1 MKVKIINKTV
11 KEAFLGFGSNPKGE
25 EGSPQRQKLSNE
37 LMSLDRKISQKFK
50 DVIYKGDAK
59 RDTPLFDF
67 FRKDI
72 AAYGWVGGKQGD
84 LNSLIQYANT
94 RIEDVK
100 EANGNKTI
108 DTASANLY
116 IAGIKKIFLY
126 IKENI
131 LDPLSE
137 ARLKEAFG
145 MKQKRIDT
153 FLLGLDGLEDNGV
166 KADDSGD
173 SEGAENP
180 QAPTAPTAP
189 TGPSV
194 EDAVKSIDPKKMEQ
208 RFQVFKQNTAAVVNN
223 VAEIITGIFS
233 RVKPTPAP
241 NAQQPAA
248 PKPAAPAQ
256 TTPAP
261 APAAPTPTAPAAA
274 PATGAAKQLNEITA
288 TTPENAIKILDLQIK
303 KQLNDVLAKITLKDF
318 QEAYVAVAKTKFKD
332 PAQLQKAFK
341 SMRMLEEQ
349 VQGIQSTEYQLMD
362 ILFKMKGPKGQQRGQ
377 EGLMFTVLNIMNS
390 PAVNLSKVYS
400 PADLEKIR
408 SAVKST
414 FSRVMNI
421 GNAGDPNQKFITNPK
436 TAPKSDA
443 ANAAKA
449 VSRADGRVGGDAA
462 APAAKPAATTQPS
475 PTPAPASSG
484 SDNLGDVIPDKGGE
498 EKQAVL
504 NEPLKFEKAQL
515 VNQMISSIQS
525 TLKNK
530 NKNKQA
536 AQAQQ
541 AVNIAIPYIKDY
553 IKKYGI
559 DAQILGEGKPKFAT
573 AEKLEGFQEFVAN
586 LIKSFDEKKLTL
598 SQNEKESLAT
608 QIANAMKRFI
618 IDKVKEKEDKI
629 GSANL
634 QESKKILN
642 KMLLLSG
649 IIKR

>member
-37 LMSLDRKISQKFK
+37 LMALDRKISQKFK

-145 MKQKRIDT
+145 MKQKKIDT

-223 VAEIITGIFS
+223 VAQIITGIVS
-233 RVKPTPAP
+233 KIKPTPAP

-261 APAAPTPTAPAAA
+261 APAAPAPAAPAAA

-349 VQGIQSTEYQLMD
+349 VEGVQSTEYQLMD

-390 PAVNLSKVYS
+390 PAVNLTKVYS

-421 GNAGDPNQKFITNPK
+421 GNAGNPNQKFIANTGEGPKVLGTLVASLK
-436 TAPKSDA
+436 TALEGNETLKKISSEDQTA
-443 ANAAKA
+443 GKL
-449 VSRADGRVGGDAA
+449 V
-462 APAAKPAATTQPS
+462 
-475 PTPAPASSG
+475 TPA
-484 SDNLGDVIPDKGGE
+484 
-498 EKQAVL
+498 
-504 NEPLKFEKAQL
+504 
-515 VNQMISSIQS
+515 IQS
-525 TLKNK
+525 
-530 NKNKQA
+530 
-536 AQAQQ
+536 
-541 AVNIAIPYIKDY
+541 AI
-553 IKKYGI
+553 
-559 DAQILGEGKPKFAT
+559 
-573 AEKLEGFQEFVAN
+573 
-586 LIKSFDEKKLTL
+586 
-598 SQNEKESLAT
+598 
-608 QIANAMKRFI
+608 
-618 IDKVKEKEDKI
+618 
-629 GSANL
+629 
-634 QESKKILN
+634 
-642 KMLLLSG
+642 
-649 IIKR
+649 